1 MAQKLENSRLRQKRH
16 LPVVQTPTGCQCFY
30 VVVSIGKTS
39 YYLCIWLILG
49 SPKLAVFCNCFELLK
64 TVTMKEPDFGSKELY
79 YICHLLQTTLESGID
94 VGRGINVESGKF
106 GKKNNKKVQTY
117 VEKIVKLGNS

>member
-1 MAQKLENSRLRQKRH
+1 
-16 LPVVQTPTGCQCFY
+16 
-30 VVVSIGKTS
+30 
-39 YYLCIWLILG
+39 
-49 SPKLAVFCNCFELLK
+49 
-64 TVTMKEPDFGSKELY
+64 MKEPDFGSKELY